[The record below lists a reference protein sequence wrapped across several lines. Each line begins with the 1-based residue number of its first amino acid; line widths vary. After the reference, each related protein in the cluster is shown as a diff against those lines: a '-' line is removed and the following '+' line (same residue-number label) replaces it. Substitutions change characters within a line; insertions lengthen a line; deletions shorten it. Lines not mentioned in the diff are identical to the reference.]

1 MLLNYRSLDC
11 NTAQANQDNSNR
23 TKTCSIPINAPALS
37 NRSPCMVTAPISA
50 PISSIDTQQISSRP
64 SGICVSQR
72 TQAPVSVQAAVSVQ
86 APVPKSLKSTNQTQ
100 LHFIATP
107 PAPKT
112 ITSTTPNMAAF
123 YVQPP
128 GLKNLK
134 NSSQNG
140 FFQSCIYSV
149 RIVINSNFLKN

>member
-1 MLLNYRSLDC
+1 MLLNYRSLDF
-11 NTAQANQDNSNR
+11 NATLANQDNSNR
-23 TKTCSIPINAPALS
+23 TKSCSFPITAPVLS
-37 NRSPCMVTAPISA
+37 NRSPITVTAPISA
-50 PISSIDTQQISSRP
+50 PISSINTQQISSP
-64 SGICVSQR
+64 SSGICVSQR
-72 TQAPVSVQAAVSVQ
+72 SQAAVSVQ
-86 APVPKSLKSTNQTQ
+86 APVSKALKSTNQTQ
-100 LHFIATP
+100 LYFIGTP

-140 FFQSCIYSV
+140 YFQSCLYSF
-149 RIVINSNFLKN
+149 RTVINSNYF